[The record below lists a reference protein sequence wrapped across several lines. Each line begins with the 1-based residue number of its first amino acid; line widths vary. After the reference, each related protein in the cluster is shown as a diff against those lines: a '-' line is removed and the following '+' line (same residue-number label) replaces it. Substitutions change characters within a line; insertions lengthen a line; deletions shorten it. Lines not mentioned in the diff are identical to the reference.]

1 MTEASDGQLVRLV
14 LAGETEVYGRLVERY
29 RDRLGRYAVRM
40 LGNQADAE
48 EALQDAF
55 VRGYRYLGSCT
66 RPDGFGGWLFGI
78 LVNRCRTYA
87 SRRARREEVLVSD
100 DLAPAAAAGQPGR
113 TEERH
118 AWRDTLA
125 WAMEQLPTDQREAF
139 LLRHVEDR
147 TYEEMEELTG
157 ARPATLRM
165 RVFRAREELRRLLA
179 EAIHE

>member
-1 MTEASDGQLVRLV
+1 VTEESDGQLVRLV

-55 VRGYRYLGSCT
+55 VRGYRYLARCT
-66 RPDGFGGWLFGI
+66 RPEGFGAWLFGI
-78 LVNRCRTYA
+78 LVNRCRTHA
-87 SRRARREEVLVSD
+87 AKRARREEVLVSD
-100 DLAPAAAAGQPGR
+100 DVVSTPGAVAGR
-113 TEERH
+113 AEEQH
-118 AWRDTLA
+118 AWRDTIA

-179 EAIHE
+179 EVIHE